1 MQRSALP
8 GRFDRDRFRRLIELV
23 GPGMVPVLLAQLA
36 ADLGNCDSRLSQG
49 TATGDWALLR
59 ETSHDL
65 VALAGSCGALALQD
79 LAQDLNAAA
88 HARDPATTRRLVPAI
103 AAELAA
109 LLALIRATPPEGPLP
124 W

>member
-1 MQRSALP
+1 MQRSAPP
-8 GRFDRDRFRRLIELV
+8 GRFDRTRFLRLIELV
-23 GPGMVPVLLAQLA
+23 GPGMVPVLLTQLA
-36 ADLGNCDSRLSQG
+36 ADLGNCDSRLSRG
-49 TATGDWALLR
+49 AATGDWALLR

-65 VALAGSCGALALQD
+65 AALAGSCGALALQD
-79 LAQDLNAAA
+79 LTQDLNAAA
-88 HARDPATTRRLVPAI
+88 HARDPAATQRLAPAI

>member
-1 MQRSALP
+1 MQKSAPP
-8 GRFDRDRFRRLIELV
+8 GRFDHDRFRRLIELI

-36 ADLGNCDSRLSQG
+36 TDLENCDSRLSQG
-49 TATGDWALLR
+49 MATGDWALLR

-88 HARDPATTRRLVPAI
+88 HARDPAATRRLVPAI

>member
-1 MQRSALP
+1 MQRSVLP
-8 GRFDRDRFRRLIELV
+8 GGFDRDRFRRLIDLV
-23 GPGMVPVLLAQLA
+23 GPGMVPVLLTQLA
-36 ADLGNCDSRLSQG
+36 ADLADCDTRLTRG
-49 TATGDWALLR
+49 AATGDWVLLR

-88 HARDPATTRRLVPAI
+88 HARDPAATRRLVPAI